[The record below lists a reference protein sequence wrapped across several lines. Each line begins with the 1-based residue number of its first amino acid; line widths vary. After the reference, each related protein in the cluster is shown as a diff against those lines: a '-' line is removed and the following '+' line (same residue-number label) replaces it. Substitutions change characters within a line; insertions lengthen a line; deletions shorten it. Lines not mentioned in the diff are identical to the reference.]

1 MKKLVE
7 TPRKHQETRKTR
19 RENLWILEML
29 DKPSVAAD
37 LNYNVDYLAAKAQGV
52 AWGKGLCVACK
63 GGKFLCGKTRCPLL
77 VRARFYLK
85 AMPLIR
91 GLGVDGASPPSV
103 FVGRIGYPYVYAGP
117 LVPPVHEDTSLYDL
131 PELWF
136 GKSMDE
142 IVGFRSMLIRG
153 KHRVHVKKFEEAGKI
168 MERTLELALSARS
181 VDAEL
186 VFTKQ
191 PRRVLILD
199 DDVQPFGPSAPI
211 RDLRVSS
218 YRWDQQIEKAYY
230 DTDLKAANA
239 VLNLYKKGVL
249 VTKIQRAFS
258 VGAFGVKKNR
268 RLVPTRWSITAVD
281 SIVSKGLMERI
292 KTYPE
297 INEYRVYESHYL
309 DNQFEILML
318 PQAWSYEAM
327 EAWYPGTIWNP
338 SGRTTVM
345 YSDWEDYEGRTTY
358 ADIGGCYYAAR
369 LAVCELLDKERR
381 QATVIVMREARPGY
395 IMPVG
400 VWQVRENV
408 RNAMKQAPLKFN
420 TLKEALARIAS
431 QFHIPL
437 KRWIRNSELLQNALF
452 QKKLTEYLKKPE
464 KL

>member
-1 MKKLVE
+1 
-7 TPRKHQETRKTR
+7 
-19 RENLWILEML
+19 ML
-29 DKPSVAAD
+29 DNPSAAAD
-37 LNYNVDYLAAKAQGV
+37 LNYNVDYLSAKAQGV

-85 AMPLIR
+85 AMPLIK

-136 GKSMDE
+136 GKSIDE

-168 MERTLELALSARS
+168 MERTLELALAANP
-181 VDAEL
+181 VDVEL
-186 VFTKQ
+186 ALTKQ
-191 PRRVLILD
+191 PRRILILD
-199 DDVQPFGPSAPI
+199 DEVQPFGPSAPI
-211 RDLRVSS
+211 STLQVGTA
-218 YRWDQQIEKAYY
+218 RWDHHVEKAHY

-239 VLNLYKKGVL
+239 VLNLHKQGVL

-281 SIVSKGLMERI
+281 SIVSKGSMERI

-297 INEYRVYESHYL
+297 INEYRVYESRYL
-309 DNQFEILML
+309 DNQFEVLML

-338 SGRTTVM
+338 SGRTIVM

-369 LAVCELLDKERR
+369 LAVCELLERERR
-381 QATVIVMREARPGY
+381 QATVIVMREAHPGY

-408 RNAMKQAPLKFN
+408 RNAMKQVPLKFN

-431 QFHIPL
+431 QFQIPL

-452 QKKLTEYLKKPE
+452 QRKLTEYLKQA
-464 KL
+464 